1 MPSAV
6 VTRRTTKFSTC
17 RASSEGILRF
27 SAQFRNILL
36 CRGPGY
42 LWVGRRSYIIL
53 HPLQW
58 WSNGEQCLTC
68 ECEGDVIPL
77 VCKSPI
83 LWALINAAD
92 GDKETHHDGSW
103 LIISKRG
110 QRRQTPAHEEAES
123 GHQVARW
130 DSHGM
135 VLFQNSHLSFQCYF
149 KVTDIPHST
158 FTSASGGPLRL
169 RHNVWTPGWFGWKDD
184 WWDIH
189 ECSRA
194 TQRFSPVRLP
204 SGKLT

>member
-158 FTSASGGPLRL
+158 F
-169 RHNVWTPGWFGWKDD
+169 H
-184 WWDIH
+184 IH
-189 ECSRA
+189 IRIRGA
-194 TQRFSPVRLP
+194 TQAAAQCVDTRLIRLERRLMGY
-204 SGKLT
+204 SWMFASNSEIFAS